1 VTRLRRFAASAFAE
15 HAATEDRAAGRAAL
29 IFAAMLVASPAFVSA
44 QTYVG
49 RTGPAAGRVEV
60 SGGATW
66 TGGYDAGSRAALETR
81 NTTTGTGPLTLFN
94 TDANVLSSP
103 GVEARV
109 GVFLGSR
116 VAVEGLFQYARP
128 VLRARLTDDFEGA
141 APISADD
148 AATSYLFGGS
158 VLYHFGAGRFVPF
171 VAGGGGYLRQLHE
184 GAAVA
189 VTGPEVHGGAGF
201 KYWLGSARRVG
212 VRVDAQASS
221 RSKSIGF
228 EEKRRIVPSVVGG
241 ISYLF

>member
-1 VTRLRRFAASAFAE
+1 MISLRPLTLTVVLS
-15 HAATEDRAAGRAAL
+15 AAL
-29 IFAAMLVASPAFVSA
+29 PAIVSA
-44 QTYVG
+44 QPYIG
-49 RTGPAAGRVEV
+49 RSGPAAGRVEV

-66 TGGYDAGSRAALETR
+66 TGGYDAGSSAALETR
-81 NTTTGTGPLTLFN
+81 NTATGTGPLTLFN

-103 GVEARV
+103 GVEGRV

-116 VAVEGLFQYARP
+116 VAVEGLFQYTRP

-141 APISADD
+141 ATISADD
-148 AATSYLFGGS
+148 AAASYLFAGS
-158 VLYHFGAGRFVPF
+158 LLYHFGAGRFVPF

-189 VTGPEVHGGAGF
+189 VTGPEVHGGGGF
-201 KYWLGSARRVG
+201 KYWMGAARRFG
-212 VRVDAQASS
+212 VRVDAQVSS